1 MVSVVGVASVVG
13 VVSTVSIVSI
23 ASIVSIVSIG
33 SRKHSKLQRE
43 DAPGRL
49 TRLGDEHDHQAR
61 QVKLGL
67 ACSI

>member
-1 MVSVVGVASVVG
+1 VVSVVGVASVVG

-23 ASIVSIVSIG
+23 ASIV